1 MDPPSFTQ
9 KLADIHTMRFFLRF
23 ILILIFAYPAGYL
36 LPWWGMALI
45 AFAVGAVLSERRKRR
60 VFAKK
65 QPPARSF
72 LAGFLA
78 IFLLWGSIAFYH
90 NLQNANFLAEKI
102 SQLFTQSPP
111 IPGPYLLILITA
123 LIGGILGGL
132 SALSGNFFGE
142 ALKGVG
148 R

>member
-1 MDPPSFTQ
+1 
-9 KLADIHTMRFFLRF
+9 MRFFLRYF
-23 ILILIFAYPAGYL
+23 LILILSYPLGFL
-36 LPWWGMALI
+36 VPWWGTALV
-45 AFAVGAVLSERRKRR
+45 AFVVGAILSERRKRR

-78 IFLLWGSIAFYH
+78 IFLLWGGIAYYY
-90 NLQNANFLAEKI
+90 NLQNANFLAEKV

-111 IPGPYLLILITA
+111 IPGPYLLILLTA

-132 SALSGNFFGE
+132 SALTGNFFGE
-142 ALKGVG
+142 ALKGG
-148 R
+148 GSRK